1 MYGVDSADR
10 SDIRTSLLAAPFVVC
25 LPLALAGLDESS
37 SLAYRRDAITEG
49 QYWRLFTAHLAHTQP
64 GHALLN
70 LAVWPFVLWLA
81 KDRISIHQWGIGFLC
96 CALGVDIGLW
106 QFSPGVQWYVGLSGV
121 LHGLLVLA
129 AIMVWRRERM
139 PAVLVLFGVTAKLV
153 WEQTGG
159 ALPGSEVWIGHP
171 VIVDAHL
178 YGVLSGVVCAGFFHI
193 RRERVLRVLR
203 VLRVFR

>member
-10 SDIRTSLLAAPFVVC
+10 SNNGKIHAGVLAAPFIVC

-37 SLAYRRDAITEG
+37 SLAYHRDAITEG
-49 QYWRLFTAHLAHTQP
+49 QYWRLFTAHLVHTQP

-70 LAVWPFVLWLA
+70 LAAWPLVFWLA
-81 KDRISIHQWGIGFLC
+81 KDCIAIHQWGIGFLFC
-96 CALGVDIGLW
+96 VLGVDIGLW
-106 QFSPGVQWYVGLSGV
+106 WFSPDVPWYVGLSGV

-129 AIMVWRRERM
+129 AIAVWRRERM
-139 PAVLVLFGVTAKLV
+139 LALLVLLGMTAKLV

-159 ALPGSEVWIGHP
+159 ALPGSAVWISHP

-178 YGVLSGVVCAGFFHI
+178 YGALSGMVCAVFFCI
-193 RRERVLRVLR
+193 RREWVLR
-203 VLRVFR
+203 